1 MATLTPSYAASSALT
16 ITLASLATSSSL
28 LVGVE
33 SNQVDNTTNKY
44 SDALLE
50 GFITTGT
57 TPTTSTQILVYAW
70 GSNVS
75 LATTAKDSLDGTDS
89 AETITSAGV
98 GYGFLKLIISLT
110 VDSATSNRR
119 YDFGDIS
126 VATILGLPVLPP
138 YWGVFV
144 THNTGVNLNSTAGNH
159 AISFSGIKYDIA

>member
-1 MATLTPSYAASSALT
+1 MATVTPSYAASSALT
-16 ITLASLATSSSL
+16 ITLASLATSSSFL
-28 LVGVE
+28 AGQE
-33 SNQVDNTTNKY
+33 SNQVDNTSNKY

-57 TPTTSTQILVYAW
+57 TPTTATQILVYVW

-75 LATTAKDSLDGTDS
+75 LATTAKDTLDGTDS

-98 GYGFLKLIISLT
+98 GYGFLKLAVSLT

-126 VATILGLPVLPP
+126 VASILGLSVLPP

-144 THNTGVNLNSTAGNH
+144 AHNTAVNLNSTAGNH
-159 AISFSGIKYDIA
+159 AISFCGVKFDIA